1 MDNRILS
8 VFLVDD
14 EKIIRD
20 GMKKLFT
27 WETNGFRVIGEAGDG
42 RSALA
47 QILEKRPD
55 IVVTDLKMPFMD
67 GIALANAVV
76 QHCPVTEVVVVTG
89 FDEFSYA
96 REALRAGVF
105 DFLLKPVSPDELKK
119 AMLRVKEKIQNRSIN
134 YPFEQE
140 AVLVKAIA
148 QGQAGAALDA
158 LASVFDGFIEKRV
171 QRETAWNISARLL
184 DMIETAYKNS
194 MGPYTVVE
202 KPELAAEGAVEDMKT
217 TLVNY
222 VLCIF
227 GSGSSDSSDLL
238 VEKIKR
244 HLEDHYQENITLKAL
259 EDAFYFNASY
269 ISRIFKNKTGEN
281 YSDFLLRIRIDHAKK
296 LLVNTNRSI
305 RQISEMVGFGNSK
318 YFSRIFKDIVCLQP
332 IAYRNAHRYGQ
343 HE

>member
-1 MDNRILS
+1 MEHQR
-8 VFLVDD
+8 
-14 EKIIRD
+14 K
-20 GMKKLFT
+20 
-27 WETNGFRVIGEAGDG
+27 
-42 RSALA
+42 AL
-47 QILEKRPD
+47 
-55 IVVTDLKMPFMD
+55 
-67 GIALANAVV
+67 
-76 QHCPVTEVVVVTG
+76 
-89 FDEFSYA
+89 
-96 REALRAGVF
+96 
-105 DFLLKPVSPDELKK
+105 
-119 AMLRVKEKIQNRSIN
+119 
-134 YPFEQE
+134 
-140 AVLVKAIA
+140 
-148 QGQAGAALDA
+148 
-158 LASVFDGFIEKRV
+158 
-171 QRETAWNISARLL
+171 
-184 DMIETAYKNS
+184 IETAYKNS

-222 VLCIF
+222 VLSIF